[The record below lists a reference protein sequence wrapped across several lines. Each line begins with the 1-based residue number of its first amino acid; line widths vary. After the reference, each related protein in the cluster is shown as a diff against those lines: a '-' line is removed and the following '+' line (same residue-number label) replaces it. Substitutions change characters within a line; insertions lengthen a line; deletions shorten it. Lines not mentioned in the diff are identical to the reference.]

1 LRRLL
6 RAAVMTAGAALLGV
20 LLWRLTAGR
29 EPLQVHHD
37 LAAGV
42 RHAQVTGPREVLLF
56 GTPGAEPHLAQGFY
70 ATGGLG
76 SEAFVWARPEVELSF
91 TWDAPQP
98 RTAILD
104 LAPLPGLGEQ
114 SVRVALNGQAV
125 GELRLGEGRGRHRLS
140 LPAAAQ
146 RAGENRLAFAFARSA
161 QPAELDPTTG
171 DRRTLAAAFHAVVV
185 GLASD
190 AGLDDLLARDA
201 PSPLEVVERS
211 GAPALVQTGP
221 SAVRYAFVL
230 RDGQELRFTPALH
243 DAARAAAARVRLRVT
258 LEEMPG
264 VEQELW
270 SREFDPRAAP
280 ADEVRVSLAG
290 WAGRPVRLGFHVEGA
305 ARYAWGIWGA
315 PRLLGRGPAPSL
327 QAPAWSPAEDAKT
340 AELRRGLAGTSVVF
354 VILDA
359 ARAFQFGAYGY
370 PRTTTP
376 NIDALARD
384 GVVFERAYTP
394 AVYTLAAMSA
404 VWTAQYPDRHRSDL
418 SFAARLPKDKLTLAE
433 VLSARGVP
441 NAGFVNNAMAGTAL
455 GFERGFDEFHEV
467 FRLFPDLGSR
477 GEAMRRV
484 VPDWIA
490 RHRAQ
495 RFFAYVHYRE
505 PHFPFDPGP
514 PFTTMFGPDAP
525 LGVADRRDSTWYKEV
540 SQGVRQASPDELDHL
555 VRLYDGN
562 LAYVDREVGELVK
575 TLEREGLLEKTVLI
589 IAADHGEQ
597 LFEKGYIAH
606 SAQVHEESTRI
617 PMIVRFPKALGL
629 AGKRLPGLVDLL
641 DVAPT
646 VLDVFGLADATFAKE
661 AQGRSLL
668 PMLAGAPGKPAV
680 LSRTVWERPVYA
692 LRDGQ
697 FKLIHDTRSGRSQ
710 LYDVESDPRE
720 TADLHAR
727 ASIRAEA
734 MEQAL
739 YTWLGRLKPVAGSS
753 EKNTL
758 TREQCE
764 NMKALGY
771 LDPRTPCPES

>member
-1 LRRLL
+1 MRRFL
-6 RAAVMTAGAALLGV
+6 RAALMTAGAALLGAGLWWAFGSRGP
-20 LLWRLTAGR
+20 LL
-29 EPLQVHHD
+29 VHHD
-37 LAAGV
+37 LAAGL
-42 RHAQVTGPREVLLF
+42 RYAQLTGSREVLMF

-76 SEAFVWARPEVELSF
+76 GEAFVWARPEVELSF
-91 TWDAPQP
+91 TWERPEA
-98 RTAILD
+98 RVAILD
-104 LAPLPGLGEQ
+104 LAALPGLAAQ
-114 SVRVALNGQAV
+114 SVKVALNGQPV
-125 GELRLGEGRGRHRLS
+125 GELVLGEARRRHRLS
-140 LPAAAQ
+140 LAASAQ
-146 RAGENRLAFAFARSA
+146 KAGENRLAFAFAQSTS
-161 QPAELDPTTG
+161 PAELDPATG
-171 DRRTLAAAFHAVVV
+171 DRRTLAAAFHAMVV

-190 AGLDDLLARDA
+190 AGLDDLLDRNAPPPVGVVDRD
-201 PSPLEVVERS
+201 
-211 GAPALVQTGP
+211 GAPALVQAGP
-221 SAVRYAFVL
+221 AAVRYAFVL
-230 RDGQELRFTPALH
+230 GDRLELRFTPALH
-243 DAARAAAARVRLRVT
+243 DAARAAAAKVRFRVT

-270 SREFDPRAAP
+270 AQTLDPASKP
-280 ADEVRVSLAG
+280 AGEVRVPLG
-290 WAGRPVRLGFHVEGA
+290 RWAGRPVRLGLHVDGA
-305 ARYAWGIWGA
+305 ERFGWGLWGA
-315 PRLLGRGPAPSL
+315 PRLLGRGAPATL
-327 QAPAWSPAEDAKT
+327 QAPPYTAEEDARAT
-340 AELRRGLAGTSVVF
+340 DIRRGLAGANVLF

-359 ARAFQFGAYGY
+359 ARAFQFGVYGY
-370 PRTTTP
+370 PRATTP
-376 NIDALARD
+376 NIDALARE
-384 GVVFERAYTP
+384 GVVFDRAYTP

-455 GFERGFDEFHEV
+455 GFERGFAEFHEV
-467 FRLFPDLGSR
+467 FRFFPELGSR

-484 VPDWIA
+484 VPEWLEK
-490 RHRAQ
+490 HKAQ
-495 RFFAYVHYRE
+495 RFFAYVHFRE

-514 PFTTMFGPDAP
+514 PFTTQFGPDAP
-525 LGVADRRDSTWYKEV
+525 LGVAERRDSTWYKEV
-540 SQGVRQASPDELDHL
+540 SQGTRAASKEEIDHL

-562 LAYVDREVGELVK
+562 LAYADREVGELVA
-575 TLEREGLLEKTVLI
+575 TLARAGLLEKTVVV

-617 PMIVRFPKALGL
+617 PLIVRFPKALGL
-629 AGKRLPGLVDLL
+629 GGRRVAGLVDLL

-646 VLDVFGLADATFAKE
+646 VLDVFGLADARFAKE

-668 PMLAGAPGKPAV
+668 PMVAGASGKPAV

-697 FKLIHDTRSGRSQ
+697 FKLIHDTRSGRSL

-720 TADLHAR
+720 QADLYAR

-739 YTWLGRLKPVAGSS
+739 HAWLGQLKPAAPGQA

-771 LDPRTPCPES
+771 LDPRTKCPE